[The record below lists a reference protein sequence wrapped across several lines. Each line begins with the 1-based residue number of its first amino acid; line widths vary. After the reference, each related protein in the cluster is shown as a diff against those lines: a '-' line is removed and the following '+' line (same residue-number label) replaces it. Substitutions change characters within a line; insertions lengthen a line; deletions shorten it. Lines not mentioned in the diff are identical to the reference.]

1 MAFNGVTPAIT
12 AVKKAHGWRFHERGG
27 MGLREIIDTDIKN
40 ALKAGAKDKL
50 STLRMLSAALKNK
63 QIDKRR
69 PLTEEEVAET
79 VRSLIKQRKESIE
92 QFGKGG
98 RQDLVDKETAEVAV
112 LEVYLPQQMSRAEIE
127 VMVRDAVA
135 QTGAQGAKDMGK
147 VMKALIP
154 LVGGRADGKLLSE
167 LVKQA
172 LG

>member
-1 MAFNGVTPAIT
+1 
-12 AVKKAHGWRFHERGG
+12 
-27 MGLREIIDTDIKN
+27 MGLRETIDTDIKN
-40 ALKAGAKDKL
+40 ALKSGAKDKL

-79 VRSLIKQRKESIE
+79 VRSLIKQRKDSIE

-98 RQDLVDKETAEVAV
+98 RQDLVDKEAAEVAV
-112 LEVYLPQQMSRAEIE
+112 LEVYLPPQLSREELEA
-127 VMVRDAVA
+127 MVRDAVI

-147 VMKALIP
+147 VMKALVP

-167 LVKQA
+167 LVKHA

>member
-1 MAFNGVTPAIT
+1 
-12 AVKKAHGWRFHERGG
+12 
-27 MGLREIIDTDIKN
+27 MGLRERIDTDIKN
-40 ALKAGAKDKL
+40 SLKSGAKDKL

-79 VRSLIKQRKESIE
+79 VRSLIKQRKDSIE

-98 RQDLVDKETAEVAV
+98 RQDLVDKETAEVVV
-112 LEVYLPQQMSRAEIE
+112 LEVYLPQQMSREEIE

-147 VMKALIP
+147 V
-154 LVGGRADGKLLSE
+154 
-167 LVKQA
+167 
-172 LG
+172 

>member
-1 MAFNGVTPAIT
+1 
-12 AVKKAHGWRFHERGG
+12 
-27 MGLREIIDTDIKN
+27 MGLRETIDTDIIQ
-40 ALKAGAKDKL
+40 ALKSGAKDKL

-69 PLTEEEVAET
+69 SLTEEEVAET
-79 VRSLIKQRKESIE
+79 VRSLIKQRKDSIE

-98 RQDLVDKETAEVAV
+98 RQDLVDKESAEVAV
-112 LEVYLPQQMSRAEIE
+112 LEVYLPQQMSRDELE
-127 VMVRDAVA
+127 VMIRDAVT

-154 LVGGRADGKLLSE
+154 LVAGRADGKLLSE
-167 LVKQA
+167 LVKHA